1 MNIFI
6 AKLSSST
13 TSEGL
18 VEIFQ
23 QFGEVKN
30 AKVIIDR
37 ETGTSKGYGFVEM
50 ANDEEGATAIAE
62 LNDSELDGNVIVV
75 KESQPKPAGGGFGG
89 EETQEA
95 FVQAAVAAEEVVVTG
110 SKDHQDHFQMTAVTV
125 NLSEKISKAKATVPD
140 SLTTN
145 SSSTHY

>member
-89 EETQEA
+89 RGNSGG
-95 FVQAAVAAEEVVVTG
+95 FRPGGG
-110 SKDHQDHFQMTAVTV
+110 SSGGGGGDRFKRPSRPFSNDGGDRKPFRKDF
-125 NLSEKISKAKATVPD
+125 KSKGD
-140 SLTTN
+140 GSRFSN
-145 SSSTHY
+145 DEF